1 MQHPIIEQT
10 SHGNTV
16 RYQRLPSGTCY
27 HEDTPQDVIALLE
40 EVQGTQRKIR
50 LYYGDPATGQSWFD
64 ENDVIGTIGRSCGKI
79 KVPLLIEPGESG
91 GPAILDHCIVRIDS
105 PRQTLYQHPTFRVGD
120 VSLEKS
126 EHVEYPWGVK
136 IDGKDHAGFKT
147 QQGAHRFADF
157 ILGKR
162 FALPVEYHGVIEC
175 DSDDLPWQV
184 WLNNRQRAAFLSET
198 DANRYWQ
205 ALQ

>member
-1 MQHPIIEQT
+1 MQHHIIEQT

-27 HEDTPQDVIALLE
+27 HEDTPQEVIALLE

-91 GPAILDHCIVRIDS
+91 GLAILDTVSCGLTVRFGPFIS
-105 PRQTLYQHPTFRVGD
+105 TRPFGLATLPSKKGSTSIIRGR
-120 VSLEKS
+120 SRSTAKS
-126 EHVEYPWGVK
+126 MP
-136 IDGKDHAGFKT
+136 
-147 QQGAHRFADF
+147 
-157 ILGKR
+157 
-162 FALPVEYHGVIEC
+162 AL
-175 DSDDLPWQV
+175 
-184 WLNNRQRAAFLSET
+184 
-198 DANRYWQ
+198 
-205 ALQ
+205 